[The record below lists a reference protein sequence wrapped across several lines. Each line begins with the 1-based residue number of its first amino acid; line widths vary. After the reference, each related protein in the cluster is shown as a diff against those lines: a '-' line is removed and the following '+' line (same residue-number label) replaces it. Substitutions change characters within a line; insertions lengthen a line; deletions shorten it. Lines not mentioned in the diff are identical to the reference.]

1 MDPLVT
7 TLRKLRRRLSVQ
19 QCVRFNVEVFLLSS
33 TAACLWLLITR
44 LFPIIGNPLPLCLA
58 LVGAGVVVATI
69 LGYLRRLNLVKTALE
84 ADSRLDLQERL
95 TSSYEL
101 ADAEGPMVEA
111 LHRDARKHV
120 KGLPVQRHFPYRLP
134 RAGRWLP
141 IPLIVFGLAYM
152 LLPEFDLLR
161 HREREAEAKA
171 LKEATR
177 VKAEKLQ
184 AAVRPLKKP
193 VTEEVSQVAEITGAV
208 ERVAEKLKSSE
219 ISEKQALAR
228 VTNLSEEL
236 QKQREKL
243 QKDTPMPR
251 VAGDTQKLAM
261 TREMANDIQNGRFG
275 DAALKARELQKKLE
289 EGGLT
294 KREAEKLSEELH
306 QLSEM
311 LGGKENS
318 ELGQALAEVAQGL
331 NMENMEAALEA
342 MKSMG
347 LSLEDIASVL
357 EQLEQIDIAMVELS
371 EWQQAQLGPSEY
383 CRCCGVKLT
392 PCGEGEGCMGGCGP
406 GFSCYGLCAACGGA
420 GCSGC
425 GGGFCL
431 VAMRRPWAPGEAR
444 EFGTGMGGPGR
455 GRGARVGELS
465 DVNATFKPTMLPG
478 SLTKG
483 KLLADIIQKGAPE
496 EGAEATLEY
505 VTGTFVAVRQEA
517 EQALTKEE
525 IPPGAKEFV
534 RQYFGSIEPEQTR
547 SQESTSSQD

>member
-19 QCVRFNVEVFLLSS
+19 QWVRFNVEVLLISS
-33 TAACLWLLITR
+33 ATACLWLLITR
-44 LFPIIGNPLPLCLA
+44 LFPVLGNPLPVCLG
-58 LVGAGVVVATI
+58 LVGAGILAATI
-69 LGYLRRLNLVKTALE
+69 RGFLRRLDLVKAALE
-84 ADSRLDLQERL
+84 ADSHLALQERL

-101 ADAEGPMVEA
+101 AEAEGPMVEA
-111 LHRDARKHV
+111 LHQDARQHLKRLQV
-120 KGLPVQRHFPYRLP
+120 KKDFPYRLP

-177 VKAEKLQ
+177 IKAEMLE
-184 AAVRPLKKP
+184 AAVRPLKKAAG
-193 VTEEVSQVAEITGAV
+193 EEVSDVAKITGAV
-208 ERVAEKLKSSE
+208 ERVAEKLKSHE
-219 ISEKQALAR
+219 ISEKQALAK
-228 VTNLSEEL
+228 VTSLSEDL
-236 QKQREKL
+236 QKHREKL
-243 QKDTPMPR
+243 QKDNPMPQL
-251 VAGDTQKLAM
+251 VGDTQKLAM

-275 DAALKARELQKKLE
+275 AAALKARELQKKLE
-289 EGGLT
+289 EG
-294 KREAEKLSEELH
+294 ALSKGEVDRLKEELE

-331 NMENMEAALEA
+331 NMDNMEAALEA
-342 MKSMG
+342 MKTMG
-347 LSLEDIASVL
+347 LSMEDIASVL

-392 PCGEGEGCMGGCGP
+392 PCAQGEGCMGGCGP
-406 GFSCYGLCAACGGA
+406 GFSCYGLCGACGGA

-425 GGGFCL
+425 GRGSCL
-431 VAMRRPWAPGEAR
+431 VAMRRPWAPGESKF
-444 EFGTGMGGPGR
+444 FGPGMGGPGR

-483 KLLADIIQKGAPE
+483 KLLADIIQKGAPD

-505 VTGTFVAVRQEA
+505 VTGTFQAVQQEA

-534 RQYFGSIEPEQTR
+534 RQYFGSIEPESRTGASGHQ
-547 SQESTSSQD
+547 

>member
-19 QCVRFNVEVFLLSS
+19 QWVRLNVEVLLLSS
-33 TAACLWLLITR
+33 AASCLWLLITR
-44 LFPIIGNPLPLCLA
+44 LFPVLGDPLPVCLG
-58 LVGAGVVVATI
+58 LVGAGILAATV
-69 LGYLRRLNLVKTALE
+69 LGFVRRLDLVKTALA
-84 ADSRLDLQERL
+84 ADSHLDLQERL

-101 ADAEGPMVEA
+101 AHAEGPMVEA
-111 LHRDARKHV
+111 LHQDARQHLKRLHV
-120 KGLPVQRHFPYRLP
+120 QKGFPYRLP
-134 RAGRWLP
+134 RVGRWLP

-275 DAALKARELQKKLE
+275 DAAMKARELQKKLE
-289 EGGLT
+289 EGALT
-294 KREAEKLSEELH
+294 KKEVDKLKEELG

-331 NMENMEAALEA
+331 NMDNMETALEA
-342 MKSMG
+342 MKTMG
-347 LSLEDIASVL
+347 LSMEDIASVL
-357 EQLEQIDIAMVELS
+357 EQLDQIDLAMVELS
-371 EWQQAQLGPSEY
+371 DWQQAQLGPSEH
-383 CRCCGVKLT
+383 CRCCGIKLA
-392 PCGEGEGCMGGCGP
+392 PCGQGEGCMGGCGP
-406 GFSCYGLCAACGGA
+406 GFSCYGLCGACAGA

-425 GGGFCL
+425 GGGGCF
-431 VAMRRPWAPGEAR
+431 AGRGPWRPGDAR
-444 EFGTGMGGPGR
+444 EFGAGMGGPGR
-455 GRGARVGELS
+455 GKGGRVGELS
-465 DVNATFKPTMLPG
+465 DVDATFKPTMLPG

-547 SQESTSSQD
+547 SQ